1 MQILTVQVN
10 DTKALNFLEILES
23 MNLIQVIKKSTVAE
37 KKKKLSERMIGSISQ
52 EQAQKLHAELNEMR
66 NGWERNI

>member
-10 DTKALNFLEILES
+10 DIKALNFLEILES

-52 EQAQKLHAELNEMR
+52 EQAQTLHAELNEMR

>member
-52 EQAQKLHAELNEMR
+52 EQAQTLHAELNEIR